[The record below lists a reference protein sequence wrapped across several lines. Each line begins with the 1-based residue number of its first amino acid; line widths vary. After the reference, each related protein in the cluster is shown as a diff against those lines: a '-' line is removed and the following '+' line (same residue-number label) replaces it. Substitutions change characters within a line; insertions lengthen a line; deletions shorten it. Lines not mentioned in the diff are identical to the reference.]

1 MKMKTFKQY
10 SKDSKEDKGY
20 YIDDNGI
27 AVFTDI
33 LGHGD
38 KPKSINKPKKVVKES
53 ASAVKQIAKEKSFDN
68 WSHESIHDGKEID
81 DDEHVEEKSDQLWQH
96 HERHQQ
102 KNPLS
107 NEQKKSIKSYTK
119 HSERFNKH
127 LIEKHTLKSRR
138 KVPDHHWDGMNG
150 IPDDKER
157 AAHDEMH
164 KHLSAAYHP
173 IGAHFK
179 IWAGVSS
186 RVSKAVKESKD
197 GIIHPGGGHVSG
209 TYSRKVAQTFAATK
223 TDNAKGKDQPY
234 AKHHYMCIHAKPKDK
249 VLSTEHNS
257 TWEDEKEVLVK
268 DKLKHI
274 GTTKHY
280 VKHAFKKD
288 DGSYEEHTTEH
299 HVDHFEIHH
308 DKDK

>member
-1 MKMKTFKQY
+1 MKTFKQH
-10 SKDSKEDKGY
+10 SKEDAGY
-20 YIDDNGI
+20 YIDDNGV

-38 KPKSINKPKKVVKES
+38 KTRNSNKPKKVVKED
-53 ASAVKQIAKEKSFDN
+53 ASDVKHMAKEKSWMN
-68 WSHESIHDGKEID
+68 WSYKSIDHGDELEQ
-81 DDEHVEEKSDQLWQH
+81 DEHVEEKSDHLLKH
-96 HERHQQ
+96 HEKHQE

-107 NEQKKSIKSYTK
+107 HDQEKSIKSYTK
-119 HSERFNKH
+119 NSERFNKH

-157 AAHDEMH
+157 AAHDVMH

-173 IGAHFK
+173 MGGHFK
-179 IWAGVSS
+179 LWAGVSS
-186 RVSKAVKESKD
+186 RVSKAVKKSKD
-197 GIIHPGGGHVSG
+197 GIIHPGGGHIST
-209 TYSRKVAQTFAATK
+209 TYDKDVAQTFAAKKTK
-223 TDNAKGKDQPY
+223 SPDGLKQPY
-234 AKHHYMCIHAKPKDK
+234 GRHHYMCIHAKPKDN

-257 TWEDEKEVLVK
+257 KWATEREVLVK

-280 VKHAFKKD
+280 VKHAFRNM
-288 DGSYEEHTTEH
+288 DGSYDEHTTEH

-308 DKDK
+308 DGSK